1 MSHAVVENR
10 EVKLLAIN
18 WQKLLSDPKLLSF
31 LERFVE
37 KKVES
42 ILPSV
47 SPSGEIGYPA
57 LGLSSKDS
65 VEFLDALSAEGVL
78 ERKSETRLLGCPTHP
93 DSFDLVPRL
102 KCPQCASMLIRK
114 GTLLQHNCGF
124 IGNQEVFGS
133 SCPKC
138 GKPVPP
144 QSLRAMGTWYECE
157 SDKQRFA
164 APNTFLY
171 CKKYDH
177 DFPIQH
183 VNIVDEP
190 SYRLTPEAQKDLKE
204 RVGLIISLKRGIES
218 GGRTV
223 QIFGSIAGAS
233 GVQHTFDLVVEGR
246 SSKIPV
252 DIKLATDAPV
262 GVAGVL
268 ATYAKA
274 LDTKSKPAVLVAVP
288 NASEDARKSA
298 QAYGMIVIEA
308 SEPGAIL
315 ARLSATLEG
324 KSESPKLML

>member
-1 MSHAVVENR
+1 MVENR

-31 LERFVE
+31 VERVVE

-47 SPSGEIGYPA
+47 SQSGEIVYPA
-57 LGLSSKDS
+57 LGLSIGEA
-65 VEFLDALSAEGVL
+65 VEFLDALSGEGML
-78 ERKSETRLLGCPTHP
+78 ERKSETRLLGCPTHR
-93 DSFDLVPRL
+93 DSLDMVPRL
-102 KCPQCASMLIRK
+102 KCPHCGSMLLRK

-124 IGNQEVFGS
+124 IGNQEAFGS

-144 QSLRAMGTWYECE
+144 QSLRTMGTWYECD

-177 DFPIQH
+177 DFPIQNA
-183 VNIVDEP
+183 NIVDEP
-190 SYRLTPEAQKDLKE
+190 SYRLTSEAQKDLGE
-204 RVGLIISLKRGIES
+204 RFGLIIALKRGIES
-218 GGRTV
+218 SGRKV
-223 QIFGSIAGAS
+223 QIFGSIPGAS
-233 GVQHTFDLVVEGR
+233 GVQHSFDLVVEGG

-252 DIKLATDAPV
+252 DVKLATDAPV

-274 LDTKSKPAVLVAVP
+274 LDTKSKPSVLVAVP
-288 NASEDARKSA
+288 NASEDAKKSA
-298 QAYGMIVIEA
+298 QAYGMLVIEG
-308 SEPGAIL
+308 SDPSAIL
-315 ARLSATLEG
+315 AKLSATLEG